1 MKRYFILPLL
11 LSVLITIRVAAQVPQ
26 YISYQGN
33 LADKSGAPVPD
44 GTHTVGVTFFATG
57 DTASQPFAN
66 FSIPAVQTVKGVFN
80 VMIQITD
87 SKLFSRPLFMGVKV
101 DNSGFIGQ
109 PSPVSAAP
117 YSLYAMEAWH
127 ARQSDSS
134 TFSQRALRATVAD
147 SIKGG
152 IATITRQSIGA
163 AASGANNDITSLNG
177 LTNPFAILQGGT
189 GATTA
194 SAARANLG
202 AAGSGVNSDITSL
215 TGLTTALPLS
225 EGGTAATNAAGARTN
240 LGLGNLATQG
250 SNAVSISGGTIE
262 GTAIGM
268 IAPAL
273 GSFTTLQ
280 YSGNVFTLGNE
291 TDNATGLNTVNISG
305 SVPIAI
311 VQTGTAN
318 GPITANVAGGLPG
331 QWLYIVNRATF
342 TVTFAATAINT
353 NAAAQF
359 LNANGVWIHMQ

>member
-1 MKRYFILPLL
+1 M
-11 LSVLITIRVAAQVPQ
+11 
-26 YISYQGN
+26 
-33 LADKSGAPVPD
+33 PD
-44 GTHTVGVTFFATG
+44 GTHTVGVTFFATA

-101 DNSGFIGQ
+101 DDSGFIGQ

-127 ARQSDSS
+127 ARQSGARRRSRS
-134 TFSQRALRATVAD
+134 VRCAQLLRIR
-147 SIKGG
+147 S
-152 IATITRQSIGA
+152 R
-163 AASGANNDITSLNG
+163 AASLRSHVNG
-177 LTNPFAILQGGT
+177 SAQPRAER
-189 GATTA
+189 TTTLRRLMGSRTPSRSRKA
-194 SAARANLG
+194 GRARRLPAPHARISARQEAESTVISPHSPDSQQHFPYPKAARRQRMPRERE
-202 AAGSGVNSDITSL
+202 S
-215 TGLTTALPLS
+215 
-225 EGGTAATNAAGARTN
+225 N

-268 IAPAL
+268 IAPAF

-305 SVPIAI
+305 SVPIAV

-318 GPITANVAGGLPG
+318 GPITANVAGGLRTVA
-331 QWLYIVNRATF
+331 LYCQSGNVQCDVCRDSDQHERCRA
-342 TVTFAATAINT
+342 IS
-353 NAAAQF
+353 
-359 LNANGVWIHMQ
+359 